1 MALDLARRLRA
12 SLTRGGG
19 KLARDTNGNI
29 LIMVAAALIPLI
41 GLVGSG
47 VDIARAYMAQL
58 RLQQACDAGVLAGR
72 RAMAAG
78 QWTSDTATAADDMFY
93 FNYPRDMYGSTRVNF
108 TPTAVN
114 ASNVTGTATAY
125 LPTVLMHIFPFGK
138 LGFDLSVSCGAE
150 MEIANTDVMLVLDV
164 TGSMAFYPNNKTV
177 APADSSRMGAL
188 RAAAEDFFDT
198 ITSAALVGDGRL
210 RIGMVPYNSMA
221 NVGGIL
227 LARDRSWISD
237 HSVISSR
244 TPRMYYYWNASND
257 RDAIKSAPASVKGNW
272 EDLLIDSSAT
282 SSSLCT
288 ARPRPATTFAT
299 AATAVNAHM
308 AGRPFSR
315 TNSNSTKDSELLA
328 TQITEAGQ
336 THRYFDYQYS
346 WSGGACWLQR
356 RLNTVTLSRSIAAPQ
371 SIAFRDYMYEN
382 RVLDVRAIK
391 NSFAFTRDNSTGAE
405 TYFNTGT
412 LTVNSAASGRNHINI
427 PWTGCVMERQTTPT
441 TSGTGAPS
449 GTLDLDVDIAPSN
462 AASRWMMIFPDYS
475 YGRTP
480 KMGDVPANTKDKPF
494 TLSPPPTIDDYE
506 KFGKPVS
513 GETDNS
519 AWGNCPAAAKKL
531 RTMTASD
538 KAIFQGWVNSLIP
551 VGGTYHDAGLVWG
564 LRLLSQDGMFADEN
578 SAAPNSRPIGRHIIF
593 MTDGQQDARSGILSH
608 QGYEVVDRR
617 VSGSSL
623 TSSVNMKDLHLARF
637 SALCDIAPSKNIT
650 VWVITFAEESDDKV
664 KQCATAGKLYETKT
678 RQELINAFNDIAG
691 QISRLRLAR

>member
-1 MALDLARRLRA
+1 MAWNFARRLK
-12 SLTRGGG
+12 RGLMRGTG
-19 KLARDTNGNI
+19 KLSRDESGNI

-78 QWTSDTATAADDMFY
+78 QWTTDTEEAAQNMFT
-93 FNYPRDMYGSTRVNF
+93 FNYPDDMYGSSRVNF
-108 TPTAVN
+108 VPTAVN

-138 LGFDLSVSCGAE
+138 LGFDLSVECGAQ

-164 TGSMAFYPNNKTV
+164 TGSMEYYPNNNNK
-177 APADSSRMGAL
+177 APVGSQRMDAL
-188 RAAAEDFFDT
+188 RTAAMDFFDT

-221 NVGGIL
+221 NVGEIL
-227 LARDRSWISD
+227 LARDRSWILD

-244 TPRMYYYWNASND
+244 TPRMYYYWADEND
-257 RDAIKSAPASVKGNW
+257 RNAVKSVTVPPLNQGNW
-272 EDLLIDSSAT
+272 ENLLIDSSAT
-282 SSSLCT
+282 DSTSCGN
-288 ARPRPATTFAT
+288 RPVPAITFAT
-299 AATAVNAHM
+299 TATAVNAHM

-315 TNSNSTKDSELLA
+315 TTETTTSSGNLSA
-328 TQITEAGQ
+328 TPITEAGR
-336 THRYFDYQYS
+336 THRYHDYKYS

-356 RLNTVTLSRSIAAPQ
+356 RQNEVTLSRSIAAPK
-371 SIAFRDYMYEN
+371 SVAFRDYMYEN

-391 NSFAFTRDNSTGAE
+391 NVFTATRDATTGAE
-405 TYFNTGT
+405 TYNNTGRI
-412 LTVNSAASGRNHINI
+412 TVNSAANGGNHSNI
-427 PWTGCVMERQTTPT
+427 PWTGCVMERQTTPV
-441 TSGTGAPS
+441 TSGNGAPS
-449 GTLDLDVDIAPSN
+449 GTLDLNVDIAPSN
-462 AASRWMMIFPDYS
+462 AASRWMMIFPNYTYS
-475 YGRTP
+475 RNREISNAPTSLTP
-480 KMGDVPANTKDKPF
+480 SATSSIYP
-494 TLSPPPTIDDYE
+494 

-531 RTMTASD
+531 RTMTAAD
-538 KAIFQGWVNSLIP
+538 KAIFQGWVDSLIP

-564 LRLLSQDGMFADEN
+564 LRLLSQDGLFADEN

-593 MTDGQQDARSGILSH
+593 MTDGQQDARTTILSH
-608 QGYEVVDRR
+608 QGYEAVDRR
-617 VSGSSL
+617 VSGSSS
-623 TSSVNMKDLHLARF
+623 TSDADMKAKHLARF

-650 VWVITFAEESDDKV
+650 IWVITFAQTSDSAVTD
-664 KQCATAGKLYETKT
+664 CATAGKLYVTQT
-678 RQELINAFNDIAG
+678 REQLIKAFNDIAG

>member
-1 MALDLARRLRA
+1 MAWDFARRLKA
-12 SLTRGGG
+12 SLKRGGG
-19 KLARDTNGNI
+19 TLARDNSGNI

-78 QWTSDTATAADDMFY
+78 QWTADTEKAGRDMFD
-93 FNYPRDMYGSTRVNF
+93 FNYPANMYGSTNVNF

-150 MEIANTDVMLVLDV
+150 MEIANTDVMLVFDV
-164 TGSMAFYPNNKTV
+164 TGSMEFYPHNQNK
-177 APADSSRMGAL
+177 APAGSQRMDAL
-188 RAAAEDFFDT
+188 KTAAMDFFDT

-227 LARDRSWISD
+227 LAKDKNWILD

-244 TPRMYYYWNASND
+244 TPRMYYYWNATND
-257 RDAIKSAPASVKGNW
+257 RDAVKNAPSSVTGNW

-282 SSSLCT
+282 SSTLCT
-288 ARPRPATTFAT
+288 ARPVPATTFAT
-299 AATAVNAHM
+299 AATAVNAHL

-315 TNSNSTKDSELLA
+315 TTETTTSTNNLTA

-336 THRYFDYQYS
+336 VHRYYDYRYN

-356 RLNTVTLSRSIAAPQ
+356 QLNTVTLTRSIAAPK
-371 SIAFRDYMYEN
+371 STAFRDYMYES

-391 NSFAFTRDNSTGAE
+391 DGFSYTRNSSTGAE
-405 TYFNTGT
+405 TYTNSGK
-412 LTVNSAASGRNHINI
+412 LTINSAANGGNHSNI
-427 PWTGCVMERQTTPT
+427 PWTGCVMERQTTPV

-449 GTLDLDVDIAPSN
+449 GTLDLNVDTAPTN
-462 AASRWMMIFPDYS
+462 AASRWMMIFPDYT
-475 YGRTP
+475 YNRTSS
-480 KMGDVPANTKDKPF
+480 MGTAPSS
-494 TLSPPPTIDDYE
+494 LSPSATSSDYA

-519 AWGNCPAAAKKL
+519 AWGNCPTAAKKL
-531 RTMTASD
+531 TTMTASD
-538 KAIFQGWVNSLIP
+538 RTTFKTWVDALTP

-564 LRLLSQDGMFADEN
+564 LRLLSKDGMFSDEN

-593 MTDGQQDARSGILSH
+593 MTDGQMDARAGILSH
-608 QGYEVVDRR
+608 QGYEGVDRR
-617 VSGSSL
+617 VSGSSS
-623 TSSVNMKDLHLARF
+623 TSDGNMKARHLARF
-637 SALCDIAPSKNIT
+637 SALCDIAPGKNIT
-650 VWVITFAEESDDKV
+650 IWVITFAEDSDDAV
-664 KQCATAGKLYETKT
+664 KECATAGKLYVTKT

>member
-138 LGFDLSVSCGAE
+138 LGFDLSVSCGAQ

-164 TGSMAFYPNNKTV
+164 TGSMEYYPNNNNK
-177 APADSSRMGAL
+177 APVGSQRMDAL
-188 RAAAEDFFDT
+188 RTAAMDFFDT

-221 NVGGIL
+221 NVGEIL
-227 LARDRSWISD
+227 LAGDQSWILD

-257 RDAIKSAPASVKGNW
+257 RDAIKNAPASVKGSW
-272 EDLLIDSSAT
+272 ENLLIDSSAT

-288 ARPRPATTFAT
+288 ATNRPYPATTFAT
-299 AATAVNAHM
+299 AAATVNSHL

-391 NSFAFTRDNSTGAE
+391 NGFTATRDATTGAE
-405 TYFNTGT
+405 TYTNTGK
-412 LTVNSAASGRNHINI
+412 LTVNSAANGGNHSNI
-427 PWTGCVMERQTTPT
+427 PWTGCVMERQTTPV
-441 TSGTGAPS
+441 TSGNRAPS
-449 GTLDLDVDIAPSN
+449 GTLDLDVDITPSN
-462 AASRWMMIFPDYS
+462 AASRWMMIFPNYTYS
-475 YGRTP
+475 RNSDISNAPTSLTP
-480 KMGDVPANTKDKPF
+480 SATSSIYP
-494 TLSPPPTIDDYE
+494 

-538 KAIFQGWVNSLIP
+538 KAIFQGWVDSLIP

-564 LRLLSQDGMFADEN
+564 FRLLSQDGLFADEN
-578 SAAPNSRPIGRHIIF
+578 RAAPNSRPIGRHIIF
-593 MTDGQQDARSGILSH
+593 MTDGQQDARTTILSH
-608 QGYEVVDRR
+608 QGYEAVDRR
-617 VSGSSL
+617 VSGSSS
-623 TSSVNMKDLHLARF
+623 TSDDNMKAKHLARF
-637 SALCDIAPSKNIT
+637 SALCDIATTKNIT
-650 VWVITFAEESDDKV
+650 IWVITFAQTSDSEV
-664 KQCATAGKLYETKT
+664 TGCATAGKLYVTQT
-678 RQELINAFNDIAG
+678 REQLINAFNDIAG